1 MTSVNLKDIAQEAL
15 AMVIVSDL
23 ALIVVSF
30 FTYTIVPTEWLD
42 VTLMP
47 SMVFVVS
54 PILFVVTI
62 IITWI
67 YRNYVIWKEIRDEHE
82 HQKEKPVTIDENC
95 MIHYPSGGFE
105 RKIK

>member
-1 MTSVNLKDIAQEAL
+1 MTSVKLKDIAQKAL
-15 AMVIVSDL
+15 ATVIVSDL

-95 MIHYPSGGFE
+95 MIHYPIGGFE

>member
-1 MTSVNLKDIAQEAL
+1 MTSVNLKDIAQKAL
-15 AMVIVSDL
+15 ATVIASDL

-30 FTYTIVPTEWLD
+30 FAYTIVPTEWLD

-67 YRNYVIWKEIRDEHE
+67 YRNYVIWKEIRDEH
-82 HQKEKPVTIDENC
+82 QKRKPVAIEDG

>member
-1 MTSVNLKDIAQEAL
+1 MTSVKLKDIAQEAL
-15 AMVIVSDL
+15 EMIIVSYL
-23 ALIVVSF
+23 ALIVICF
-30 FTYTIVPTEWLD
+30 FTYTIVPPELLD
-42 VTLMP
+42 VTIMPLM
-47 SMVFVVS
+47 VLVTA